1 MSVDYW
7 NPYHPSETQPWN
19 QRRVMHVHRRLGFSA
34 TAAECSNALSAGHTA
49 TINQFLHPASTEKDS
64 SQQGLIRQAIDRND
78 IRAMEAGWIMRMW
91 HGGDPLTEQVCL
103 MWHNHFATSFLKVND
118 CDAMWT
124 QNQRF
129 RSLGRGRFA
138 DLLKAVL
145 RDRAMLIWLDGDSNR
160 AAHPNENLARELMEL
175 FTLGEGN
182 YKEQDVQ
189 EAARSLTGWR
199 VDDSGAHFVPADHD
213 GGSKTILGVTAA
225 HDVDSL
231 ASLLVAQPATAERL
245 AWRLCDHLLGAPLP
259 QAAIAQ
265 LAVTLRERDLHI
277 GKAVAHVVRSARFFS
292 DDELQQRIRSP
303 VSLVVGGSRE
313 LGLHLDTSGRAAVSP
328 QLAASW
334 METMGQ
340 HLFHPP
346 GVAGWQGGK
355 SWLGSQS
362 MIQRAAFAKAL
373 SEGKLCGGK
382 HKHPEALQL
391 ASTTAQLD

>member
-1 MSVDYW
+1 
-7 NPYHPSETQPWN
+7 
-19 QRRVMHVHRRLGFSA
+19 
-34 TAAECSNALSAGHTA
+34 
-49 TINQFLHPASTEKDS
+49 
-64 SQQGLIRQAIDRND
+64 
-78 IRAMEAGWIMRMW
+78 
-91 HGGDPLTEQVCL
+91 

-124 QNQRF
+124 QNQLF

-145 RDRAMLIWLDGDSNR
+145 RDRAMLVWLDGDSNST
-160 AAHPNENLARELMEL
+160 AHPNENLARELMEL

-182 YKEQDVQ
+182 YTERDIQ
-189 EAARSLTGWR
+189 EAARALTGWR
-199 VDDSGAHFVPADHD
+199 VDDSGVHFDLVEHD

-231 ASLLVAQPATAERL
+231 AGLLIAHPATAERL
-245 AWRLCDHLLGAPLP
+245 AWRLCDHLLGSPLP

-265 LAVTLRERDLHI
+265 LAVTLHESDLHI
-277 GKAVAHVVRSARFFS
+277 GKAVAYVVRSARFFS
-292 DDELQQRIRSP
+292 DEELQQRIRAP
-303 VSLVVGGSRE
+303 VSLVVGGIRE
-313 LGLHLDTSGRAAVSP
+313 LGLHVDTSDRAAVSP

-334 METMGQ
+334 MATMGQ

-362 MIQRAAFAKAL
+362 MIRRAAFAKAL
-373 SEGKLCGGK
+373 SEGQLCGGK

-391 ASTTAQLD
+391 ASATAQLD